1 MGSKQE
7 LIDQV
12 SKSNQEFRT
21 LLEEHQALEVQ
32 LEDFNKRRFLT
43 PEQEVERKIIQK
55 KKLHK
60 KDKMAQI
67 LRQYQT

>member
-1 MGSKQE
+1 MVTKQE
-7 LIDQV
+7 LIEEV
-12 SKSNQEFRT
+12 SKSNQEFKT

-32 LEDFNKRRFLT
+32 LEEFNKRRYLT

-60 KDKMAQI
+60 KDRMAQI
-67 LRQYQT
+67 LRQYQS